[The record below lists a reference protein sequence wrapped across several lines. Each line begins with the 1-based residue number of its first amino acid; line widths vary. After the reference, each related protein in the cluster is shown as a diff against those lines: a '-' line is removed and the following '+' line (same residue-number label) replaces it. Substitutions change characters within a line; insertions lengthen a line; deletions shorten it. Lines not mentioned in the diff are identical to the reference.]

1 MSLPTPFIIY
11 TNKLEDKSGWVR
23 YLPDSLNDENSD
35 LVRMT
40 IEELT
45 LRSKRGNRQLCV
57 ISPKLAL
64 AVMQPEEVM
73 KPKAGVKLVDTTALM
88 LVDYYNKTHESI
100 ALAPSTYFSMQ
111 IIVQSKKRRQDN
123 YASISGMDSI
133 VPYMYRLSQSELT
146 GDKKVKA
153 ILDIGPTYDSAGEC
167 IGRCYEIVLDWDGN
181 TGAEIV
187 EHVRAL
193 KRLCH
198 A

>member
-1 MSLPTPFIIY
+1 
-11 TNKLEDKSGWVR
+11 
-23 YLPDSLNDENSD
+23 
-35 LVRMT
+35 
-40 IEELT
+40 
-45 LRSKRGNRQLCV
+45 
-57 ISPKLAL
+57 
-64 AVMQPEEVM
+64 MQPEAVM

>member
-23 YLPDSLNDENSD
+23 YLPDSLDDENSD

-45 LRSKRGNRQLCV
+45 LRSEKGNRQLCV
-57 ISPKLAL
+57 VSPELAL
-64 AVMQPEEVM
+64 AVMKPEEVTE
-73 KPKAGVKLVDTTALM
+73 PKAGVKLAENTYLM
-88 LVDYYNKTHESI
+88 VVDYYNKTHESI
-100 ALAPSTYFSMQ
+100 ALAPSAYYSTQ
-111 IIVQSKKRRQDN
+111 IIVQSTKRKQDN
-123 YASISGMDSI
+123 YSSSSGTDLI

-153 ILDIGPTYDSAGEC
+153 VLDIGPTYNTSGKC